1 MTVTKIKR
9 NDNPKDNLWHLAGTN
24 AEISAITTALMLSY
38 VNGSQI
44 KMEMLTALLFIAPT
58 DIFAMALTKLRPNP
72 GQGMEIIK
80 QILIDIH
87 KVQTTK

>member
-24 AEISAITTALMLSY
+24 SEISAITTALMLSY

-44 KMEMLTALLFIAPT
+44 KMDMLTALLFIAPS
-58 DIFAMALTKLRPNP
+58 DVFASALTKLRPNP
-72 GQGMEIIK
+72 GQGMELIK

>member
-38 VNGSQI
+38 VSGNQI
-44 KMEMLTALLFIAPT
+44 KMDMLGALLFIAPS
-58 DIFAMALTKLRPNP
+58 DVFDSALTKLCPNP
-72 GQGMEIIK
+72 GQGMELIK
-80 QILIDIH
+80 QILSDIH
-87 KVQTTK
+87 KVHITK